1 MGAMRD
7 FVYPPVIRLALTL
20 FRVLG
25 FRFDLRG
32 VDNIPA
38 DGGAV
43 LAANHVSYF
52 DFMFVGL
59 PAWRRD
65 KRFVRFMAKHA
76 VFAHPVGG
84 PLMRAMHHIPVDRA
98 AGAASY
104 KHAVDALQQGL
115 LVGVFPE
122 STISRSYVPR
132 PLKSGAARMA
142 LEAGVPLIPVV
153 TWGGHRVWTVG
164 RKPHWQRNVAVTVWV
179 DEPMTFVPGE
189 TPAELTERLAV
200 RLRELVDK
208 ALSEYPDRPVDGLD
222 WWLPAHVGGG
232 APTPEAAAL
241 AEQAAVAARRGSPSC
256 PTSSP
261 DRLLPLRSPCT
272 PRTVLRQP
280 SCWCCRADGP
290 TASTR
295 RTPAS
300 SPPCACGR

>member
-1 MGAMRD
+1 MATMRD
-7 FVYPPVIRLALTL
+7 FVYPPVIRTALTL
-20 FRVLG
+20 FRLLG

-32 VDNIPA
+32 VDNVPA
-38 DGGAV
+38 TGGAV

-59 PAWRRD
+59 PAWRRG
-65 KRFVRFMAKHA
+65 KRFVRFMAKEA
-76 VFAHPVGG
+76 VFRHRVSG
-84 PLMRAMHHIPVDRA
+84 PLMRGMHHIPVDRT

-104 KHAVDALQQGL
+104 QHAVRALKDGE

-153 TWGGHRVWTVG
+153 TWGGHRVWTTG
-164 RKPHWQRNVAVTVWV
+164 RKARWQRNVAVSVWV
-179 DEPMTFVPGE
+179 DEPMTLIPGE
-189 TPAELTERLAV
+189 TAAELSERLAV

-208 ALSEYPDRPVDGLD
+208 VLSEYPDRAADGDD

-241 AEQAAVAARRGSPSC
+241 AEQAAIA
-256 PTSSP
+256 
-261 DRLLPLRSPCT
+261 
-272 PRTVLRQP
+272 PRP
-280 SCWCCRADGP
+280 EAP
-290 TASTR
+290 
-295 RTPAS
+295 
-300 SPPCACGR
+300 